1 MKLPIPD
8 LTNKTLLA
16 MTVAIFIYPIIPL
29 AIMSLLVVVSIL
41 GSFVSGKT
49 STGLFPMIYILLW
62 MLGGT
67 VGFVGILKIL
77 FNKRTTF
84 SLVLFVWGTVS
95 YSIVVVFFIR
105 GSLQR
110 LDFFSNLHGAYLMI
124 SLVIIG
130 IQLILTIQS
139 IRKEKIRASLN

>member
-8 LTNKTLLA
+8 LTNKILLA
-16 MTVAIFIYPIIPL
+16 MTVVIFIYPIIPL

-41 GSFVSGKT
+41 GSFVSEKT
-49 STGLFPMIYILLW
+49 SSGIFPMIYILLW

-95 YSIVVVFFIR
+95 YSIIAISFIR
-105 GSLQR
+105 GSLHR
-110 LDFFSNLHGAYLMI
+110 LDFFSSLHAVYLLV
-124 SLVIIG
+124 SLVVIG

-139 IRKEKIRASLN
+139 IRKSEVSSSLN